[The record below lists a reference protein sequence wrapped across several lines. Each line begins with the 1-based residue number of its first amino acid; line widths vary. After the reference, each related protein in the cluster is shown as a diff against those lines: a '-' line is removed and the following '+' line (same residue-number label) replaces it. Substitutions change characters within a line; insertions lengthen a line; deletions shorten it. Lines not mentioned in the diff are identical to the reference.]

1 MFKKIAVFLGL
12 VFALPAAANTVPDD
26 IKSQLQAPQKIGEVN
41 VRFLGIRM
49 YDAALF
55 TKAGGAFRWSR
66 PFALELTYARSFSR
80 DRLIKAS
87 LSELE
92 RMEGDQS
99 DHQVIGD
106 KLESCFRTV
115 RSSDRFVAIP
125 EGRNQVNF
133 YFNGRQTCA
142 LQHSAIRERLLGI
155 WLSDAARD
163 RRLSRL
169 LRGLD

>member
-1 MFKKIAVFLGL
+1 MFKKTVVILGL
-12 VFALPAAANTVPDD
+12 IFALPVAANTVPDD
-26 IKSQLQAPQKIGEVN
+26 IKSQLQDPEKIGEVN

-55 TKAGGAFRWSR
+55 TKAGGTFQWSR

-80 DRLIKAS
+80 DRLVKAS

-92 RMEGDQS
+92 RMEGERS
-99 DHQVIGD
+99 DHQLIGS
-106 KLESCFRTV
+106 KLESCFRSV
-115 RSSDRFVAIP
+115 RASDRFVAIP
-125 EGRNQVNF
+125 EGRNQVKF
-133 YFNGRQTCA
+133 YFNGRKTCA

-155 WLSDAARD
+155 WLSDTARD

>member
-1 MFKKIAVFLGL
+1 MLKSIIVLAGL
-12 VFALPAAANTVPDD
+12 VFALPANANTVPDD
-26 IKSQLQAPQKIGEVN
+26 IRAELSGPEKIGEVN

-55 TKAGGAFRWSR
+55 TKGGDAFQWSR
-66 PFALELTYARSFSR
+66 PFALELTYARSFGR

-92 RMEGDQS
+92 RMEGEQS
-99 DHQVIGD
+99 DHQTIAT

-115 RSSDRFVAIP
+115 RASDRFVAIP
-125 EGRNQVNF
+125 DGRNLVRF
-133 YFNGRQTCA
+133 YFNGTPTCA
-142 LQHSAIRERLLGI
+142 LRHSGIRERLLGI
-155 WLSDAARD
+155 WLSDTARD

-169 LRGLD
+169 LRGLE